1 MAKRKRKDTGLN
13 LTPLT
18 ASEVMGD
25 IEAELAW
32 LEMARRRMEE
42 LRDPQNRNITHDIE
56 GDPVD
61 WTEVMKH
68 GLRGGDPIR
77 TYGVGAAMPR
87 YKTGRAVEGT
97 YGSIQGMAHAGRPP
111 GEPPGPSPI
120 SLNTQTLQGHNIP
133 RPDVNVHRS
142 QRNRQ
147 ADFEESRKQPMID
160 TLMHELGHRSVDI
173 AYPTPPGGGKASFVD
188 EGKYDSPEHR
198 MIRAATRRRGYHDPK
213 DIEEARA
220 FGRFIGKGYGD
231 WDSKTQKFTKSKGRV
246 AKSQLR
252 EMRRYS
258 DMMQEL
264 RKKEELL
271 RLKYNALRN
280 KKPIPGF
287 FDPDPNTGA

>member
-1 MAKRKRKDTGLN
+1 MARKKKK
-13 LTPLT
+13 TP
-18 ASEVMGD
+18 SELMAD
-25 IEAELAW
+25 IESEFAW
-32 LEMARRRMEE
+32 LEMARRRMKE
-42 LRDPQNRNITHDIE
+42 LSDPENRNITHDIE

-87 YKTGRAVEGT
+87 YETGREVEGV
-97 YGSIQGMAHAGRPP
+97 YGHIQGMAHGGRPP

-120 SLNTQTLQGHNIP
+120 SLNTQTLQGQNIP
-133 RPDVNVHRS
+133 RPDAGQLYRQGFLT
-142 QRNRQ
+142 QRNSQ
-147 ADFEESRKQPMID
+147 ADFPEHLKQPMID
-160 TLMHELGHRSVDI
+160 TLMHELGHRSIDI
-173 AYPTPPGGGKASFVD
+173 GGFSTGPAKAAFTAKGSR
-188 EGKYDSPEHR
+188 DSPEHR

-213 DIEEARA
+213 DVEEARA
-220 FGRFIGKGYGD
+220 YERYIGKGYGD

-271 RLKYNALRN
+271 RLKYNALR
-280 KKPIPGF
+280 KKKRIKGF
-287 FDPDPNTGA
+287 FDPDPDIGA